1 MKILLSLIIF
11 LIAPIIG
18 SSQTFTGKVLNKTTE
33 KPIPFAQVYFVDL
46 KTGTITNQNGEFEI
60 NNIKQKKIHLQI
72 SFVGY
77 KTIDDFI
84 NLDSISIKTY
94 YLEESHFDLHEVV
107 VSVPTGKLQGE
118 NIVPIE
124 HKKMSDLQVTAPLT
138 LAEAISNIPGVTQ
151 NTTGSGIGKPVI
163 RGLSGNRIVTYAQGM
178 RVENQQWGSEHGLGL
193 GDIGIESVEVIKGP
207 ASLLYGSDALG
218 GVLYFIDE
226 RYANQNSVEGFVE
239 TKFLS
244 NALGTINNAGI
255 KINKK
260 NVKFNLF
267 TNYSSFADYQTPN
280 FKRVYNTR
288 FDQKNVKASLGYN
301 NKFWITNLRY
311 SFLQN
316 DYGIVDTALY
326 TSGNQRSFGLP
337 YQIINNQIL
346 SFDNTFLLNQG
357 KINLVLGYSN
367 NYRREFEDDAKQ
379 QAMGLKLNTYTYNL
393 KWYSPVYKDKLS
405 FIVGSQGM
413 HRQNSNNGLEYL
425 IPNSTATDAG
435 AFAIGNLKLNKLKLQ
450 AGVRADMRQINAQEL
465 VEDVVIFPNFQK
477 NYSGLTYSFGGVYSF
492 NKIKLRA
499 NISSGFRAP
508 TTAEVLANGV
518 HEGTNRYMIGNHNLK
533 NEIAKQV
540 DFTVEYQHK
549 HLSFSVSPFLNV
561 IDNYISLT
569 PTNSIIDGTP
579 VYEYKQSNVAYLYG
593 GEAGFHYH
601 PHPIHWLHI
610 SSNVSVVLAED
621 KNGNALPL
629 IPQTKINS
637 KIGAEFKDKGKFHFK
652 NIYVQHIYKFDQN
665 RVGQFETPTK
675 GYQLINLGVD
685 AELKLKQQKLIFSTG
700 VKNVLNTKYIDHL
713 SRFKPMNIPNPGI
726 NFYVG
731 VKLKF

>member
-1 MKILLSLIIF
+1 MITF
-11 LIAPIIG
+11 LGLAQ
-18 SSQTFTGKVLNKTTE
+18 SFTGTVLDQNSQQ
-33 KPIPFAQVYFVDL
+33 PIPFAQVYFVDL
-46 KTGTITNQNGEFEI
+46 KTGTITDKKGTFKIE
-60 NNIKQKKIHLQI
+60 NIKQKQLHLQI

-77 KTIDDFI
+77 KTINDYI
-84 NLDSISIKTY
+84 NLDSVSKKTY

-118 NIVPIE
+118 NIVAIE
-124 HKKMSDLQVTAPLT
+124 HKKMEDLQITSPLT
-138 LAEAISNIPGVTQ
+138 LTEAISNIPGVEQ

-163 RGLSGNRIVTYAQGM
+163 RGLSGNRIVTYAQGI
-178 RVENQQWGSEHGLGL
+178 RIENQQWGSEHGLGV
-193 GDIGIESVEVIKGP
+193 GDVGIESVEVIKGP

-218 GVLYFIDE
+218 GVLFFIDE

-244 NALGTINNAGI
+244 NALGSINNAGI

-267 TNYSSFADYQTPN
+267 TNYSSFADYQTPD

-288 FDQKNVKASLGYN
+288 FDQKNVKAALGYN
-301 NKFWITNLRY
+301 NSFWITNLRY

-326 TSGNQRSFGLP
+326 TSNSQRSFELP
-337 YQIINNQIL
+337 YQIINNQNL
-346 SFDNTFLLNQG
+346 SLENTFLLKQG
-357 KINLVLGYSN
+357 KINLFLGYSN

-379 QAMGLKLNTYTYNL
+379 QAMGLKLDTYTYNL
-393 KWYSPVYKDKLS
+393 KWYSPIYKDKLN

-425 IPNSTATDAG
+425 IPNSSTTDAG
-435 AFAIGNLKLNKLKLQ
+435 AFVVGNLKLKNLNIQ

-465 VEDVVIFPNFQK
+465 VEDVVVFPNFNKDYQ
-477 NYSGLTYSFGGVYSF
+477 GLTYSLGGLYKF
-492 NKIKLRA
+492 KKIKLRG
-499 NISSGFRAP
+499 NLSSGFRAP
-508 TTAEVLANGV
+508 TTSELLANGV
-518 HEGTNRYMIGNHNLK
+518 HEGTNRYIIGNQKLK
-533 NEIAKQV
+533 NEIAQQV
-540 DFTVEYQHK
+540 DFTIEYQYE

-561 IDNYISLT
+561 IDNYIYLT
-569 PTNSIIDGTP
+569 PTDSVIDGKP
-579 VYEYKQSNVAYLYG
+579 VYEYKQSNAYLYG

-601 PHPIHWLHI
+601 PHQIHWLHI

-637 KIGAEFKDKGKFHFK
+637 TIGAEFKEKGKFHFK

-665 RVGQFETPTK
+665 RIGQFETPTK
-675 GYQLINLGVD
+675 GYHLINLGVD
-685 AELKLKQQKLIFSTG
+685 AELKLSKQKLIFSTG
-700 VKNVLNTKYIDHL
+700 VKNALNSSYIDHL
-713 SRFKPMNIPNPGI
+713 SRFKPMSIPNPGI

-731 VKLKF
+731 VKVVF